1 MCKRFIVLLA
11 VFGLLASTGSTV
23 FSQEND
29 EPCGAIA
36 LESGDS
42 VTGSTADA
50 TPDAGALFPN
60 ANGVWYTIV
69 GNRGVATVGT
79 CGEGSSYDTALSVF
93 TGSCAPAT
101 ANTSTSGGDI
111 WTGGDD
117 FQFDYTEMTGDF
129 DVAIEMVDYS
139 HDTNAGRWGKMG
151 LMARRELTRDS
162 EFMQTQ
168 IHGPSNDDVSRQAGR
183 REHGVAGGGM
193 YEILMDG
200 AGPRPVFTRL
210 TRRGNIFQSWWAAEM
225 PGDPTDDASWNAGHA
240 EDRASMGDTVF
251 VGVAN
256 SDHNSD
262 GAIPQTL
269 TYLSLN
275 DDFNEISAFVGND
288 AGGGSGTA
296 VAGLTAIL
304 NNDDACVR
312 PGQCCLSSLSWETE
326 ENVTYYILVH
336 GWNTSSGAYQLDVS
350 LAEPGAMPVNPN
362 GWIQAEGWN
371 MLILDQDGGCG
382 GGGVE
387 RMARDW
393 TGFNLF
399 DEEPQAGDQWDI
411 DFGAVESRSWT
422 LTAMGDIPTWA
433 TTAFLNDNGVAVNGQ
448 DDLVN
453 FDAYAAAL
461 GANTDNLVAI
471 STTYVE
477 NTTDED
483 IWVNFCTSSDD
494 SIRADLNE
502 NLITNVSAC
511 RGSAG
516 DCQERNCATLL
527 PGMNKIITH
536 VWEGGGGFNMRF
548 GLRTLDNQVINDA
561 NDLGIVF
568 HGSGGGDLEG
578 QAGGVAG
585 CDIDFGDAPNGWI
598 QTSGWNWMAP
608 VLNPL
613 GCGGGGQGAMSQN
626 WVPPYDLGTEDPKA
640 GDEWDIDFGASP
652 SNGFNNGGLSDGPIW
667 VTNAFVADNLGVD
680 LPNGD
685 LVDFQGMAV
694 TLQNAGLGGGI
705 PNDNVMSIAT
715 TYVQNNTDSPLAVD
729 ICTAS
734 DDSILT
740 MLNCNI
746 ITNVSACRGSG
757 GDCQERRPAVL
768 LPGIN
773 KLAALVWEGGGG
785 WNMRVAIEYNGAK
798 VNSFPG
804 IPEITLLGAGDADT
818 VGQPTLCVARSATL
832 ADNACPQA
840 AVPFQITGNGGGV
853 AGDSVTV
860 VESFGGNNLDAYTIT
875 DISHGGEIESAVGFA
890 TLNVGP
896 NGVATQSSE
905 GWGGA
910 PGRAIDGNTDGQWG
924 AGTTTHTNGDN
935 SWWEVDLQDSYY
947 IESIRL
953 WNRMDCCSERL
964 TDFTVQVLDI
974 DRNVV
979 FESGPHNA
987 NSAVNF
993 SVPDVDA
1000 DGQIVRVS
1008 MPGAYLSLAEVEI
1021 FSPTEAEV
1029 TTELRIVW
1037 STDVASVNEGLSY
1050 TLAYSA
1056 SGSSSAS
1063 GTFDLGGG
1071 PIPVDGISGVPFAAD
1086 ATGPIGDFDNS
1097 HLIGDANQGGVT
1109 YDADSGSYTLEANGS
1124 DIWNGGDHFAFAYKA
1139 VTGNFVATAHVAERI
1154 DGASGR
1160 WGKHGL
1166 MARQTCH
1173 SNARYSMIQTNLSG
1187 VNEAEIDLP
1196 RHAWRQNQG
1205 ENGSSSDV
1213 YQVDDGAL
1221 AGFDPDAGQRVNRRP
1236 TWMRMYRV
1244 GALIQTQLA
1253 FEDENGDPIQ
1263 WQTIGGDSHPDRP
1276 DTLLVG
1282 LALTNHSADVGS
1294 AVFDQVSIEA
1304 YDPGAD
1310 ESIRGDE
1317 IGPLDLTAGD
1327 PADSGLVVVQGGGY
1341 RPEVL
1346 DNGHLRITSN
1356 AVGGSANAVW
1366 LPQPLDLSSGFVLE
1380 FDAFMGPAGCD
1391 PGADPNPADGFTL
1404 TMIEAGGTGDPMG
1417 AWPSDLQLDSL
1428 RGDGGGSEGLW
1439 GNALLG
1445 RTEGHG
1451 SFSVEFDNWVGGFD
1465 PATGGSPNSDCSY
1478 HVGLLAN
1485 TMVNAHVATNMDLG
1499 VGAADLPNLFTEEG
1513 VHVAV
1518 KYAPNGHVTVTLN
1531 DELVVVDSHVVPL
1544 SGDLIL
1550 GFTGG
1555 TGGATAD
1562 QEVANITLYE
1572 LGAAAAP
1579 NPTFAYD
1586 FGDAADQSGGCAG
1599 DASSADVDVVLV
1611 TSDNPSDEGAQSYSL
1626 GVAASGGSITAI
1638 TTDGTDAGGL
1648 IDGGFELSELT
1659 SGDGN
1664 DGAITAVILSFTQAV
1679 SLAADGS
1686 SSVATVTV
1694 ESTNPDGADAATVSL
1709 EVVNGLVGGGR
1720 PVQSVVTWRG
1730 QTYRPS
1736 LGSTSYSVSS
1746 DVEAPAAPS
1755 GLAAVAGNNQ
1765 VSLDWDDSAA
1775 ADLTSY
1781 TVSRDG
1787 AELASGLTESAFVD
1801 DTAVNDTSYSYTVTA
1816 SDSCNESDASSAVEA
1831 TPIDPGIGPFA
1842 RGDSNGDGT
1851 VNISDPSATL
1861 NWLFLGGGDPP
1872 CLAAADANQDGSVN
1886 ISDPSYTLRWLFLGG
1901 ADHPAPSACGRST
1914 DAGDMAQGCDTA
1926 TCAE

>member
-1 MCKRFIVLLA
+1 MLA

-382 GGGVE
+382 GGGVG
-387 RMARDW
+387 RMAGDW

-399 DEEPQAGDQWDI
+399 NEEPQAGDQWDI
-411 DFGAVESRSWT
+411 DFGAVESRGWT
-422 LTAMGDIPTWA
+422 LTAVADLPTWA
-433 TTAFLNDNGVAVNGQ
+433 TTAFLNENGIAVNGQ

-453 FDAYAAAL
+453 FDAYAGAL

-477 NTTDED
+477 NTTDES

-516 DCQERNCATLL
+516 DCQERACATLL
-527 PGMNKIITH
+527 PGMNKITTH

-694 TLQNAGLGGGI
+694 TLQNAGIGGGI

-715 TYVQNNTDSPLAVD
+715 TYVQNNTDSPLAID

-746 ITNVSACRGSG
+746 ITN
-757 GDCQERRPAVL
+757 
-768 LPGIN
+768 
-773 KLAALVWEGGGG
+773 
-785 WNMRVAIEYNGAK
+785 
-798 VNSFPG
+798 
-804 IPEITLLGAGDADT
+804 
-818 VGQPTLCVARSATL
+818 
-832 ADNACPQA
+832 
-840 AVPFQITGNGGGV
+840 
-853 AGDSVTV
+853 
-860 VESFGGNNLDAYTIT
+860 
-875 DISHGGEIESAVGFA
+875 
-890 TLNVGP
+890 
-896 NGVATQSSE
+896 
-905 GWGGA
+905 
-910 PGRAIDGNTDGQWG
+910 
-924 AGTTTHTNGDN
+924 
-935 SWWEVDLQDSYY
+935 
-947 IESIRL
+947 
-953 WNRMDCCSERL
+953 
-964 TDFTVQVLDI
+964 
-974 DRNVV
+974 
-979 FESGPHNA
+979 
-987 NSAVNF
+987 
-993 SVPDVDA
+993 
-1000 DGQIVRVS
+1000 
-1008 MPGAYLSLAEVEI
+1008 
-1021 FSPTEAEV
+1021 
-1029 TTELRIVW
+1029 
-1037 STDVASVNEGLSY
+1037 
-1050 TLAYSA
+1050 
-1056 SGSSSAS
+1056 
-1063 GTFDLGGG
+1063 
-1071 PIPVDGISGVPFAAD
+1071 
-1086 ATGPIGDFDNS
+1086 
-1097 HLIGDANQGGVT
+1097 
-1109 YDADSGSYTLEANGS
+1109 
-1124 DIWNGGDHFAFAYKA
+1124 
-1139 VTGNFVATAHVAERI
+1139 
-1154 DGASGR
+1154 
-1160 WGKHGL
+1160 
-1166 MARQTCH
+1166 
-1173 SNARYSMIQTNLSG
+1173 
-1187 VNEAEIDLP
+1187 
-1196 RHAWRQNQG
+1196 
-1205 ENGSSSDV
+1205 
-1213 YQVDDGAL
+1213 
-1221 AGFDPDAGQRVNRRP
+1221 
-1236 TWMRMYRV
+1236 
-1244 GALIQTQLA
+1244 
-1253 FEDENGDPIQ
+1253 
-1263 WQTIGGDSHPDRP
+1263 
-1276 DTLLVG
+1276 
-1282 LALTNHSADVGS
+1282 
-1294 AVFDQVSIEA
+1294 
-1304 YDPGAD
+1304 
-1310 ESIRGDE
+1310 
-1317 IGPLDLTAGD
+1317 
-1327 PADSGLVVVQGGGY
+1327 
-1341 RPEVL
+1341 
-1346 DNGHLRITSN
+1346 
-1356 AVGGSANAVW
+1356 
-1366 LPQPLDLSSGFVLE
+1366 
-1380 FDAFMGPAGCD
+1380 
-1391 PGADPNPADGFTL
+1391 
-1404 TMIEAGGTGDPMG
+1404 
-1417 AWPSDLQLDSL
+1417 
-1428 RGDGGGSEGLW
+1428 
-1439 GNALLG
+1439 
-1445 RTEGHG
+1445 
-1451 SFSVEFDNWVGGFD
+1451 
-1465 PATGGSPNSDCSY
+1465 
-1478 HVGLLAN
+1478 
-1485 TMVNAHVATNMDLG
+1485 
-1499 VGAADLPNLFTEEG
+1499 
-1513 VHVAV
+1513 
-1518 KYAPNGHVTVTLN
+1518 
-1531 DELVVVDSHVVPL
+1531 
-1544 SGDLIL
+1544 
-1550 GFTGG
+1550 
-1555 TGGATAD
+1555 
-1562 QEVANITLYE
+1562 
-1572 LGAAAAP
+1572 
-1579 NPTFAYD
+1579 
-1586 FGDAADQSGGCAG
+1586 
-1599 DASSADVDVVLV
+1599 
-1611 TSDNPSDEGAQSYSL
+1611 
-1626 GVAASGGSITAI
+1626 
-1638 TTDGTDAGGL
+1638 
-1648 IDGGFELSELT
+1648 
-1659 SGDGN
+1659 
-1664 DGAITAVILSFTQAV
+1664 
-1679 SLAADGS
+1679 
-1686 SSVATVTV
+1686 
-1694 ESTNPDGADAATVSL
+1694 
-1709 EVVNGLVGGGR
+1709 
-1720 PVQSVVTWRG
+1720 
-1730 QTYRPS
+1730 
-1736 LGSTSYSVSS
+1736 
-1746 DVEAPAAPS
+1746 
-1755 GLAAVAGNNQ
+1755 
-1765 VSLDWDDSAA
+1765 
-1775 ADLTSY
+1775 
-1781 TVSRDG
+1781 
-1787 AELASGLTESAFVD
+1787 
-1801 DTAVNDTSYSYTVTA
+1801 
-1816 SDSCNESDASSAVEA
+1816 
-1831 TPIDPGIGPFA
+1831 
-1842 RGDSNGDGT
+1842 
-1851 VNISDPSATL
+1851 
-1861 NWLFLGGGDPP
+1861 
-1872 CLAAADANQDGSVN
+1872 
-1886 ISDPSYTLRWLFLGG
+1886 
-1901 ADHPAPSACGRST
+1901 
-1914 DAGDMAQGCDTA
+1914 
-1926 TCAE
+1926 